1 VKKAEL
7 RNFNKIATGLSV
19 RFRDVDAMRHVNNA
33 VFFTYFEEGRKVF
46 LEEVF
51 GIVQPEDYPFIL
63 AQMSCDYLKPLK
75 LGDSPHLEVWIGEVG
90 QRKFSFIYRIVDG
103 SDEETVY
110 AKGKSVMV
118 LFDYKQNTAVPI
130 PKDFL
135 EKLLPYREDKEA

>member
-1 VKKAEL
+1 MPSFLPIL
-7 RNFNKIATGLSV
+7 RRGGRFFWRRFSV
-19 RFRDVDAMRHVNNA
+19 
-33 VFFTYFEEGRKVF
+33 
-46 LEEVF
+46 
-51 GIVQPEDYPFIL
+51 
-63 AQMSCDYLKPLK
+63 SCNLRTIPLF
-75 LGDSPHLEVWIGEVG
+75 WIGEVG